1 MASRHDTP
9 AVFVMELTKVL
20 DQYHASCLVTIVCG
34 TELIWSL
41 SVHHD
46 KTTVAVAC
54 RTQVFILSLCRKQ
67 VETVLDSFS
76 DARGVSFNAVGD
88 LIVSDHMQHI
98 VMERL

>member
-1 MASRHDTP
+1 MNHD
-9 AVFVMELTKVL
+9 E
-20 DQYHASCLVTIVCG
+20 
-34 TELIWSL
+34 
-41 SVHHD
+41 
-46 KTTVAVAC
+46 TTVALAC